1 MVKDKY
7 LTSIAKFLHKSGSK
21 VVLLNPIFHQM
32 PEQLKLPAIYFPNP
46 LVNSFNDTLS
56 SFLFVYSWY
65 VKIMANS
72 TEEAYEVAAQIQM
85 DLCSNR
91 FYVPVLNEDGTTDGN
106 KRIRIKPPEIKQLDG
121 NVYQIALTWE
131 ERNYYSDIG
140 IEPVGVSDVKV
151 ELSANGQIIQ
161 YLVDDNG
168 VLLADDSDNILIV

>member
-21 VVLLNPIFHQM
+21 VVSLNPIFHQM

-56 SFLFVYSWY
+56 SFLLVYSWY

-91 FYVPVLNEDGTTDGN
+91 FYVPVLKEDGTVDGN
-106 KRIRIKPPEIKQLDG
+106 KRIRIKSPEIKQLD
-121 NVYQIALTWE
+121 NAVYQIALTWE
-131 ERNYYSDIG
+131 ERNHYADIG
-140 IEPVGVSDVKV
+140 AEPTVISDVKV
-151 ELSANGQIIQ
+151 ELSANGQIMQ

-168 VLLADDSDNILIV
+168 VLLADDSDNILII